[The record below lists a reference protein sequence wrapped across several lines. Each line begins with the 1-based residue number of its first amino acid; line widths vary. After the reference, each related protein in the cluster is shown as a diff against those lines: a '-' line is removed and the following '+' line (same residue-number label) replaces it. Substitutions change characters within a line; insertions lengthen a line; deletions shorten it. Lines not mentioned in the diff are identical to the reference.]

1 MDGAVSFKLETLQ
14 LVLPVLLG
22 LLAGT
27 ALVYG
32 GLAFTAQPMGLS
44 ELGQCVMAAIVA
56 SAVVAFL
63 YRRHGVSLTEDAL
76 VVLGDRRRQVLWT
89 DILRLEVQRTWGVSR
104 VAVYTADGRRTM
116 LRAPM
121 SLFDGEFD
129 KKAQALIQRWQGS
142 R

>member
-1 MDGAVSFKLETLQ
+1 MNGTVSFRLGTLQ

-27 ALVYG
+27 ALLYG
-32 GLAFTAQPMGLS
+32 GLAFTAQPMDLG
-44 ELGQCVMAAIVA
+44 ELGGCVVAAILA

-63 YRRHGVSLTEDAL
+63 YRRHGVSLTDDAL
-76 VVLGDRRRQVLWT
+76 VILGDRRRQVPWT

-104 VAVYTADGRRTM
+104 VAVYTVDGRSAM

-121 SLFDGEFD
+121 SLFDRDFPH
-129 KKAQALIQRWQGS
+129 KAQALIQRWQGS

>member
-1 MDGAVSFKLETLQ
+1 MNGAASFKLGTLQ

-27 ALVYG
+27 ALLYG
-32 GLAFTAQPMGLS
+32 GLSFTAQPMDLS

-76 VVLGDRRRQVLWT
+76 VVLGDRRRQIPWT

-104 VAVYTADGRRTM
+104 VAVYTADGRRAM

-129 KKAQALIQRWQGS
+129 QKAQALIQRWQGS